1 MSNSEAPKRKPGNQT
16 KYTPAKAKE
25 ILRRLASGETLTS
38 ICRDMQIPPST
49 VYQWTVDRNDF
60 AVDFA
65 RARDFGDQVLE
76 DEAVDISDTMEQGK
90 EIVVVNGEK
99 GLSVTTKRGDAIAH
113 RRLRAEIRLKVVSRR
128 KGAKIQLD
136 TNGSGGEGL
145 TSVYEKIKAVAKG
158 AK

>member
-1 MSNSEAPKRKPGNQT
+1 MDECEAPKRKQGRQT

-65 RARDFGDQVLE
+65 RARDLFQLLL
-76 DEAVDISDTMEQGK
+76 
-90 EIVVVNGEK
+90 K
-99 GLSVTTKRGDAIAH
+99 GCTIE
-113 RRLRAEIRLKVVSRR
+113 AEIPITITAS
-128 KGAKIQLD
+128 
-136 TNGSGGEGL
+136 S
-145 TSVYEKIKAVAKG
+145 
-158 AK
+158 

>member
-1 MSNSEAPKRKPGNQT
+1 MDECEAPKRKQGRQT

-65 RARDFGDQVLE
+65 RARDFGWRMRPSTSQTRWKKHL
-76 DEAVDISDTMEQGK
+76 
-90 EIVVVNGEK
+90 
-99 GLSVTTKRGDAIAH
+99 
-113 RRLRAEIRLKVVSRR
+113 RRLIRSARNMGRRAQSR
-128 KGAKIQLD
+128 KATPWHIA
-136 TNGSGGEGL
+136 GSGQKSG
-145 TSVYEKIKAVAKG
+145 
-158 AK
+158 

>member
-1 MSNSEAPKRKPGNQT
+1 MNECEVPKRKQGRQT

-65 RARDFGDQVLE
+65 RA
-76 DEAVDISDTMEQGK
+76 ISAIRSWRMR
-90 EIVVVNGEK
+90 
-99 GLSVTTKRGDAIAH
+99 LSISPTRWKKH
-113 RRLRAEIRLKVVSRR
+113 LRRLIRSARNMERRAQSR
-128 KGAKIQLD
+128 KATPWHIA
-136 TNGSGGEGL
+136 GSGQKSG
-145 TSVYEKIKAVAKG
+145 
-158 AK
+158 

>member
-1 MSNSEAPKRKPGNQT
+1 MDNCEAPKRKRGNQT

-65 RARDFGDQVLE
+65 CARDLFQLLLKGCTI
-76 DEAVDISDTMEQGK
+76 EALRQFRMFLKTQNVS
-90 EIVVVNGEK
+90 VVVE
-99 GLSVTTKRGDAIAH
+99 RMYD
-113 RRLRAEIRLKVVSRR
+113 
-128 KGAKIQLD
+128 
-136 TNGSGGEGL
+136 
-145 TSVYEKIKAVAKG
+145 
-158 AK
+158 

>member
-1 MSNSEAPKRKPGNQT
+1 MDECEIPKRKQGRQT

-65 RARDFGDQVLE
+65 RARFRRSGP
-76 DEAVDISDTMEQGK
+76 G
-90 EIVVVNGEK
+90 G
-99 GLSVTTKRGDAIAH
+99 RG
-113 RRLRAEIRLKVVSRR
+113 SRHFR
-128 KGAKIQLD
+128 HDGRSI
-136 TNGSGGEGL
+136 
-145 TSVYEKIKAVAKG
+145 
-158 AK
+158 